1 MARVTSDIAAMGG
14 TPLHALVTLVLP
26 VDLEVSY
33 VESLYGGLVKCSERF
48 GITIVGG
55 ETSRG
60 EKIIVSVSLTGSVPE
75 KRCIRRSGACVGDV
89 ICVTG
94 RLGGSLRGR
103 HLDFLPRVAEA
114 QWIARHLDVHAMMD
128 LSDGLAKDLPR
139 MAEASAVGFVV
150 EEASLPVNESCTP
163 EQAWS
168 DGEDYELLLSL
179 PAPLSKRQQI
189 RWRRAFPDVPL
200 TCIGRFV
207 DVGETCPPSFRGG
220 GWDHFTSPHPA

>member
-1 MARVTSDIAAMGG
+1 
-14 TPLHALVTLVLP
+14 
-26 VDLEVSY
+26 
-33 VESLYGGLVKCSERF
+33 VKCSERF

-75 KRCIRRSGACVGDV
+75 KHCIRRSGARVGDA
-89 ICVTG
+89 IHVTG
-94 RLGGSLRGR
+94 RLGGSLSGR

-139 MAEASAVGFVV
+139 MAEASAVGFII
-150 EEASLPVNESCTP
+150 EEASLPVTENCYP

-179 PAPLSKRQQI
+179 PAALSKRQHT

-207 DVGETCPPSFRGG
+207 DVGEARPPSFHGS
-220 GWDHFTSPHPA
+220 GWDHFTSARPA